1 MYSLRIW
8 PHPVR
13 DPIQLSSL
21 GGGIA
26 EGVHCPGRMGIYVY
40 IYILGASWL
49 FANRNIENYA
59 GLLCLHYYYYYLC
72 GHIFQPI

>member
-1 MYSLRIW
+1 MCSLRIW

-26 EGVHCPGRMGIYVY
+26 EGVHCPGRMGLYVY

-49 FANRNIENYA
+49 FAT
-59 GLLCLHYYYYYLC
+59 
-72 GHIFQPI
+72 